1 MPYLSTHNLTIV
13 THRYEI
19 SKTGNGNQK
28 FNSWKSSIM
37 FDGLIEMP
45 VVNPLMIGK
54 KVSESHFS
62 LIFLRSTF

>member
-1 MPYLSTHNLTIV
+1 
-13 THRYEI
+13 
-19 SKTGNGNQK
+19 
-28 FNSWKSSIM
+28 M